1 MPHEPLVPLAP
12 RYAPAPRFDR
22 SALEL
27 AGEIRDGTLRS
38 AELVDHCLARI
49 AAVDGTLKAFVEVLE
64 GTARREAEEA
74 DRERARGK
82 LRGPFH
88 GVPTAIKDQH
98 LIRFTRT
105 QFGSRATLGGIWSP
119 IDDQIVRR
127 VRAGGFVLLGKTTMP
142 DYGLLPITEPD
153 LHAPT
158 RNPWNPAY
166 TAGGSSGGAGAAL
179 AAGLVP
185 IAPGSDGAGSI
196 RIPSALNGLIGLKP
210 TRGVVPDDTSMW
222 DRDGLVTVGPMG
234 RTVADV
240 ATLLDVLAPA
250 GRGQYAARAQVDPP
264 KLRIGVV
271 REAPFGELDRRL
283 VAAVDEVA
291 AQLTDAGHHVITRP
305 CPAGT
310 VDDFLP
316 IYQRLFARLPIV
328 APHRLTATVRWMR
341 DQGLANAE
349 ADVNRLLG
357 KFLAAGADAMA
368 GLDVMLTPTL
378 ATLTPKVGAFQG
390 LAPREQF
397 HAVSPLGAFTALANL
412 TGQPAISVPWGT
424 VHGLPIG
431 VQLMGHAHADATLLG
446 LARHLLRADHA
457 TRLAS

>member
-1 MPHEPLVPLAP
+1 MTLVPLAP
-12 RYAPAPRFDR
+12 RYAAPTRFDR
-22 SALEL
+22 SALAL
-27 AGEIRDGTLRS
+27 AADIRDGTLRS
-38 AELVDHCLARI
+38 AELVDHCLRRI
-49 AAVDGTLKAFVEVLE
+49 AAVDGTLRAFVEVFE
-64 GTARREAEEA
+64 QTARRDAERA
-74 DRERARGK
+74 DRDRERGR

-105 QFGSRATLGGIWSP
+105 QFGSRATLGGVWSP
-119 IDDQIVRR
+119 VDDQVVRR

-142 DYGLLPITEPD
+142 DYGLLPITEPAI
-153 LHAPT
+153 HPPT

-185 IAPGSDGAGSI
+185 VAPGSDGAGSI

-210 TRGVVPDDTSMW
+210 TRGVVPDDTAMW

-234 RTVADV
+234 RSVDDV
-240 ATLLDVLAPA
+240 ATLLDVLTPE
-250 GRGQYAARAQVDPP
+250 GRGHYAERATIDPP

-271 REAPFGELDRRL
+271 REAPFGDLDRRL
-283 VAAVDEVA
+283 VDAVDEVA
-291 AQLTDAGHHVITRP
+291 ARLVDAGHNVVERP

-328 APHRLTATVRWMR
+328 APGRLTPTVRWMR
-341 DQGLANAE
+341 DQGRANPEAE
-349 ADVNRLLG
+349 VNRLLG

-378 ATLTPKVGAFQG
+378 ATLAPKVGAFQH
-390 LAPREQF
+390 LDPREQF

-412 TGQPAISVPWGT
+412 TGQPAISIPWGV

-431 VQLMGHAHADATLLG
+431 VQMIGHAHADATLLAI
-446 LARHLLRADHA
+446 ARRLLSEAQA
-457 TRLAS
+457 AQLAS